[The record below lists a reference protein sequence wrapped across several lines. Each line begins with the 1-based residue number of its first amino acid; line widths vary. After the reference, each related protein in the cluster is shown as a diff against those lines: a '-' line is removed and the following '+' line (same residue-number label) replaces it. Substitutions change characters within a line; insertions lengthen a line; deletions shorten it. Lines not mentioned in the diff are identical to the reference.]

1 MINIHF
7 RAPEINNRFCWHKS
21 CWKSQLIIICIAST
35 KVTSWHRPNWTGLD
49 DTPLMDLFTETQHFS
64 HKQTLGDKELPVNR
78 QKPLSRAGLNGGQPS
93 ASTGWVER
101 EWGVFLKKKNLLEWL
116 NLEVSYKTYN
126 MNVVSHVC
134 CKPCTYLC
142 FADTCTANI
151 MSWRLGCLH
160 LDRLTQAFWFLCS
173 PPRFRCLLSSDFRFP
188 SLLKELII
196 YLNHLVRVHSRMKEV
211 IIMSCVIVIDNE
223 KKKWTF
229 PLHAHDV

>member
-101 EWGVFLKKKNLLEWL
+101 EWGVFLKKKKIYWNDWIWK
-116 NLEVSYKTYN
+116 SATKHITWMWYP
-126 MNVVSHVC
+126 M
-134 CKPCTYLC
+134 
-142 FADTCTANI
+142 FAAN
-151 MSWRLGCLH
+151 
-160 LDRLTQAFWFLCS
+160 
-173 PPRFRCLLSSDFRFP
+173 
-188 SLLKELII
+188 
-196 YLNHLVRVHSRMKEV
+196 LVRICALQTHALLTSCLGDWVACTLIGWHKRFD
-211 IIMSCVIVIDNE
+211 SCVPPHVSDV
-223 KKKWTF
+223 F
-229 PLHAHDV
+229 SPLTLDFHLC